1 MIVMWDNRSTQHYA
15 PRDYLPAR
23 RRMERLTI
31 KGDRPFG
38 VTAGRK
44 VAADAAKTDV
54 ANKTAVA
61 NGKDRVGQHRP
72 GLARPAETLL
82 AKSK

>member
-38 VTAGRK
+38 VNAGRK
-44 VAADAAKTDV
+44 VAPGVATTAAVTQ
-54 ANKTAVA
+54 
-61 NGKDRVGQHRP
+61 GEDRIGRHRP
-72 GLARPAETLL
+72 GLARPVETLI
-82 AKSK
+82 AKSQ